1 MPTSRVIGTL
11 GLLIL
16 AVTALTRAD
25 ARKEFV
31 RLQLSSRT
39 GAPVQVRV
47 ATHGLIILEPQPT
60 RGPQPAEVSTTISTP
75 ITLTLAGIGEAD
87 VEVADSTT
95 TLNVDVTQV
104 RANAPPLQHL
114 TGRAFR
120 IGRTT
125 YSELYRV
132 TAVDYTATSARR

>member
-1 MPTSRVIGTL
+1 M
-11 GLLIL
+11 
-16 AVTALTRAD
+16 
-25 ARKEFV
+25 
-31 RLQLSSRT
+31 
-39 GAPVQVRV
+39 
-47 ATHGLIILEPQPT
+47 
-60 RGPQPAEVSTTISTP
+60 RGPQPAELSTTISTP

-132 TAVDYTATSARR
+132 TAVDYTATSAPR

>member
-1 MPTSRVIGTL
+1 MPRSRMLVRL
-11 GLLIL
+11 ALLVL
-16 AVTALTRAD
+16 AITAWTRAD
-25 ARKEFV
+25 ARKEVV

-47 ATHGLIILEPQPT
+47 VTRGLIILEPRTT
-60 RGPQPAEVSTTISTP
+60 REPQPAEVSTTISTP
-75 ITLTLAGIGEAD
+75 ITLILAGIGEAD

-95 TLNVDVTQV
+95 TLDVDVTQV
-104 RANAPPLQHL
+104 RGNAPPVQHL

-132 TAVDYTATSARR
+132 TAIDYTATSARR

>member
-1 MPTSRVIGTL
+1 MPTSRVVVTL
-11 GLLIL
+11 GLLVL
-16 AVTALTRAD
+16 AVGAWTRAD

-47 ATHGLIILEPQPT
+47 ATHGLIILEPRAT

-104 RANAPPLQHL
+104 RANAPPVQHL

-132 TAVDYTATSARR
+132 TSIDHPVISTLR

>member
-1 MPTSRVIGTL
+1 MPTSRVLVTL
-11 GLLIL
+11 GLLVL
-16 AVTALTRAD
+16 AVAAWKRAD

-39 GAPVQVRV
+39 GAPVHVRV

-60 RGPQPAEVSTTISTP
+60 RGTHPAEVSTTISTP
-75 ITLTLAGIGEAD
+75 ITLTIAGIGEAD

-104 RANAPPLQHL
+104 RANAPPVQHL

-132 TAVDYTATSARR
+132 TALDDVPSATRR